1 MLTFKEGVV
10 YNDLPLLKRCL
21 QKASR
26 FPLSTQRLEFS
37 AGTPYTKKSS
47 MSQWS
52 KTLSEMN
59 FFIISLNDLTY
70 VTLDQNIS
78 LKSLGYI
85 CSNRQKYIV
94 WVQIK
99 NY

>member
-1 MLTFKEGVV
+1 MNIHVSIGNATLQMCCKCHFMLTFKEGMV

-37 AGTPYTKKSS
+37 AGTPYTKKEAK

-52 KTLSEMN
+52 KFL
-59 FFIISLNDLTY
+59 Y
-70 VTLDQNIS
+70 C
-78 LKSLGYI
+78 KS
-85 CSNRQKYIV
+85 K
-94 WVQIK
+94 
-99 NY
+99 